1 MKIDN
6 VNTLL
11 EFLRENWTK
20 IPDNDYIQIM
30 RESLQVYEWGK
41 RESYEITEQLI
52 LKYVDFVSSNPPHYE
67 KPIFLELNL
76 DVE

>member
-11 EFLRENWTK
+11 NFLRENWDSISDETYNE
-20 IPDNDYIQIM
+20 ILLQ
-30 RESLQVYEWGK
+30 SLNVYEVGK
-41 RESYEITEQLI
+41 RETYENTEQLI
-52 LKYVDFVSSNPPHYE
+52 LKYIEFINSQPPHFE
-67 KPIFLELNL
+67 KPIFLEI

>member
-11 EFLRENWTK
+11 NFLRENWTT
-20 IPDNDYIQIM
+20 ISDETYNEILF
-30 RESLQVYEWGK
+30 ESLNVYEVGK
-41 RESYEITEQLI
+41 RETYENTERLI
-52 LKYVDFVSSNPPHYE
+52 LKYVEFINSQPSHWE
-67 KPIFLELNL
+67 KPIFLDLEI